1 MRQESGIT
9 QDRATTAP
17 QANTPA
23 PTPTPTTGRHRPDKA
38 RLWVPSLAGSLG
50 GLVAAVLSVT
60 PSLLPR
66 PASLQGVLAALA
78 FGVGY
83 LMGVLVWGAVR
94 AALLR
99 RFALPRPGRNSWITY
114 ALVWLVAVI
123 ALPSLALHW
132 QNEIRHLVS
141 MEPLNGLSVGAF
153 LGTFI
158 PLTLLFLLIGKG
170 VRGLYRR
177 FARRLRSPLAVLLT
191 AGTVAAGLAL
201 VVAGALAGVDRIFYA
216 SNHGPEEGVAEPA
229 STYRSAGEGSA
240 IAWDTL
246 GRHGTAFIGGGPSA
260 AKITEITGQPA
271 KEPIRVYAGLE
282 SAPTTQARADLVVKE
297 LERTGALQR
306 KVLMVATTTGSGWL
320 EAQTVDSLEYLFGGD
335 TAIASMQYAYTP
347 SWVSFV
353 FDPDAPVDASRA
365 LRGHRGAL
373 EAARGGR
380 AAAAPGL
387 RPEPRRARHAG
398 CLLRGG

>member
-1 MRQESGIT
+1 M
-9 QDRATTAP
+9 
-17 QANTPA
+17 
-23 PTPTPTTGRHRPDKA
+23 
-38 RLWVPSLAGSLG
+38 
-50 GLVAAVLSVT
+50 AAVLSVT

-83 LMGVLVWGAVR
+83 LVGVLVWGAVR

-99 RFALPRPGRNSWITY
+99 RFTLPRPGRNAWIAY

-132 QNEIRHLVS
+132 QNEIRQLVS

-158 PLTLLFLLIGKG
+158 LLTLLFLLIGKG

-177 FARRLRSPLAVLLT
+177 FARRLRAPLAGLLT
-191 AGTVAAGLAL
+191 AGAVAAGLAL

-216 SNHGPEEGVAEPA
+216 SNHGPEEGVTEPA
-229 STYRSAGEGSA
+229 STYRSAGEASA

-246 GRHGTAFIGGGPSA
+246 GRHGTASIGSGPSA

-297 LERTGALQR
+297 LERTGAFQR

-320 EAQTVDSLEYLFGGD
+320 EAQTVDSLEYLLGGD
-335 TAIASMQYAYTP
+335 TAIVSMQYAYTP
-347 SWVSFV
+347 QLGLLRLR
-353 FDPDAPVDASRA
+353 PGRAGGCLARA
-365 LRGHRGAL
+365 LRDHRGPL

-387 RPEPRRARHAG
+387 RPEPRRARHTG
-398 CLLRGG
+398 CLLRRG